1 MRKSDKLER
10 TLQEIYKAVDSGS
23 QSPIYVKRSINKIGA
38 QNSDKEL
45 IAYLTLDNN
54 MSRAKVVQGR
64 GKNFKRAV
72 SNAIKTY
79 LINKPG
85 DFKPN
90 NIKLDLVTRI
100 QPIIEADNKQSLE
113 NTDLRINYGLDGLAF
128 DSKLQHSLLPGEV
141 TGYQVVKNKKIIKEQ
156 LTHAFQNHLIA
167 TKDYFSSKLEDDRT
181 LTLYKFRTR
190 TYFLNENTF
199 LQLRRNHRRYKD
211 LTRSDLWD
219 AIELTKNNY
228 FKHVVDKKGKFLYSY
243 LPQTG
248 ENQKKYNI
256 LRHAGTIYSMLE
268 TYKLMPDEELLTE
281 AKRAI
286 SFLINQI
293 KTFEVNGID
302 VKVVVERD
310 VQKVGGNALAI
321 VALAEYT
328 KTTGDKQYL
337 PLMRNL
343 ATWFKEIQTDN
354 GEFKNHKQEHS
365 TGKVFNFTSK
375 FYPGEAILALVRLYH
390 IDKNEEWLNIAENA
404 ANFLIN
410 IRDKGVTSQ
419 TVTPDHWLMYA
430 LNDLY
435 RERQNEIYL
444 NHALLMA
451 EGIINKQLTK
461 KTAKRTE
468 LIGGF
473 ESKPNKTPGLTNN
486 ACWSEGLGAAYRL
499 AYDFGHSKQALKI
512 KNAMQLSIKYQLRG
526 QLRPESI
533 MYFENK
539 SLCLG
544 AFHKNFK
551 DYEIRNDYTQHNISS
566 LISLYEIWD

>member
-1 MRKSDKLER
+1 
-10 TLQEIYKAVDSGS
+10 
-23 QSPIYVKRSINKIGA
+23 
-38 QNSDKEL
+38 
-45 IAYLTLDNN
+45 
-54 MSRAKVVQGR
+54 
-64 GKNFKRAV
+64 
-72 SNAIKTY
+72 
-79 LINKPG
+79 
-85 DFKPN
+85 
-90 NIKLDLVTRI
+90 
-100 QPIIEADNKQSLE
+100 
-113 NTDLRINYGLDGLAF
+113 
-128 DSKLQHSLLPGEV
+128 
-141 TGYQVVKNKKIIKEQ
+141 
-156 LTHAFQNHLIA
+156 
-167 TKDYFSSKLEDDRT
+167 
-181 LTLYKFRTR
+181 
-190 TYFLNENTF
+190 
-199 LQLRRNHRRYKD
+199 
-211 LTRSDLWD
+211 
-219 AIELTKNNY
+219 
-228 FKHVVDKKGKFLYSY
+228 
-243 LPQTG
+243 
-248 ENQKKYNI
+248 
-256 LRHAGTIYSMLE
+256 
-268 TYKLMPDEELLTE
+268 
-281 AKRAI
+281 
-286 SFLINQI
+286 QI

-533 MYFENK
+533 
-539 SLCLG
+539 
-544 AFHKNFK
+544 
-551 DYEIRNDYTQHNISS
+551 
-566 LISLYEIWD
+566 